1 MRRVA
6 ELCLFAFLVLASYAL
21 ARPPIESTFLAE
33 HGSRSLPAVWLA
45 VAVAVVPAAALVRR
59 TVARTSL
66 RRAFVAAALV
76 SGALLA
82 ALLLARSMRVPGASF
97 ALYVWKDVYVVVLIE
112 LFWSIVNVST
122 PFAEARWTY
131 GLFCVAGSLGGAAG
145 NLGTGVVAVRIGSAA
160 APWLVLPC
168 LLAAC
173 LACLTVTTPRR
184 APSPSA
190 GRGSEVDDPGA
201 AAAPAPGEL
210 AERAA
215 AASAGPRS
223 TLELLRGER
232 RLALLLALVALAQLT
247 ITLVDYR
254 FNAVVESALPDVDAR
269 TVAIGR
275 VYAATDG
282 AALVL
287 QLLSG
292 PLLRLV
298 GLPAVLLGVPV
309 VVAAAALALA
319 GAPGLLVASVCK
331 VTAKALDYSL
341 SRVAKELCY
350 LPLGY
355 ADKTQGKAVV
365 DVLGYRVSK
374 AGASLLLAGMAVVA
388 VQGAVAAVAVASALA
403 WSVVAMALG
412 RAQRRG
418 GDDPRANLRQS

>member
-33 HGSRSLPAVWLA
+33 HGSRALPAVWLA
-45 VAVAVVPAAALVRR
+45 VAASVVPAAALVRR
-59 TVARTSL
+59 AVARTSL
-66 RRAFVAAALV
+66 RRAFIGAALV

-82 ALLLARSMRVPGASF
+82 ALLLARSLRVPGASF
-97 ALYVWKDVYVVVLIE
+97 GLYVWKDVYVVVLIE
-112 LFWSIVNVST
+112 LFWSIVNVGT
-122 PFAEARWTY
+122 PFGEARWTY

-145 NLGTGVVAVRIGSAA
+145 NLGTGAAAVRIGSAA
-160 APWLVLPC
+160 APWLVVPVLF
-168 LLAAC
+168 AAC
-173 LACLTVTTPRR
+173 LACLAVTAPRR
-184 APSPSA
+184 PPAPGI
-190 GRGSEVDDPGA
+190 GRGSEVDAPTA
-201 AAAPAPGEL
+201 PIAPA
-210 AERAA
+210 A
-215 AASAGPRS
+215 PRS

-254 FNAVVESALPDVDAR
+254 FNAVVEAALPDVDAR
-269 TVAIGR
+269 TVVIGR

-287 QLLSG
+287 QLVSG

-298 GLPAVLLGVPV
+298 GLPAVLLGVPL
-309 VVAAAALALA
+309 VVATAVLALA
-319 GAPGLLVASVCK
+319 AAPGLLVASVSK
-331 VTAKALDYSL
+331 VTTKALDYSL

-374 AGASLLLAGMAVVA
+374 AGASLLLAGMAVLA
-388 VQGAVAAVAVASALA
+388 MEGAVAAVAVVGALA
-403 WSVVAMALG
+403 WSAVALALG

-418 GDDPRANLRQS
+418 GVDPRANLRQS